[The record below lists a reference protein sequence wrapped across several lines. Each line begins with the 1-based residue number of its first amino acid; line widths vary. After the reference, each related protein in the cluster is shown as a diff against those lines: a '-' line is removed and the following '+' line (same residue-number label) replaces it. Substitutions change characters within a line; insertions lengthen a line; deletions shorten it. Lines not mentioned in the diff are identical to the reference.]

1 MEKDTGKVSWITK
14 YGYGTGHIMND
25 MCNALYFTYLL
36 LFYMNVVKLTPVYAG
51 IIMVAGQIGDG
62 IGTVIVGLL
71 QDRVSN
77 FGLCIRYG
85 KRKVIP
91 YSKNTKI

>member
-1 MEKDTGKVSWITK
+1 MNKDTVKVNRLTK
-14 YGYGTGHIMND
+14 YGYGTGNITND

-51 IIMVAGQIGDG
+51 IIMLVGQIADG
-62 IGTVIVGLL
+62 IATVVVGIL
-71 QDRVSN
+71 QDRASN

-85 KRKVIP
+85 KRKV
-91 YSKNTKI
+91 KITQ

>member
-1 MEKDTGKVSWITK
+1 MDKDTGKVNRLTK

-51 IIMVAGQIGDG
+51 IIMLVGQIADG
-62 IGTVIVGLL
+62 IATVVVGIL
-71 QDRVSN
+71 QDRASN

-85 KRKVIP
+85 KRKV
-91 YSKNTKI
+91 KITQ